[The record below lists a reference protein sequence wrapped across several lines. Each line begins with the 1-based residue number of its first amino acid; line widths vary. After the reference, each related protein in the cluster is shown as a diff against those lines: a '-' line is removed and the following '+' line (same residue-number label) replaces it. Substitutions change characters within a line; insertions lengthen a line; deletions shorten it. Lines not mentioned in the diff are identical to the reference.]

1 MLKFSTRE
9 NMKPISRIFIVL
21 MCLATSV
28 AGAEP
33 VATTLGSNLTAFNG
47 NTGSTNNNQWNTLMN
62 NRSGGVVNAPVADFG
77 NCNAVIMRCA
87 QPKCATGGCSS
98 LEIARPIVRGCVND
112 SAACKK
118 HGDDLVEAISAQIV
132 ANSNAKSQQAMID
145 AQNSAAQ
152 MAAQQSAQQMQ
163 QMQMQ
168 MQQMQTEMQQ
178 QNAQTVAQLQSALD
192 EQKQLTADA
201 IAKMNEQQQQI
212 QETQTQVAGT
222 ELTDSQVQAAQQGV
236 DADLLVREQIA
247 GQILSKIENAE
258 VAMKELDAVMQKT
271 FDYAGCDS
279 QGDNCQGP
287 KRVKAFKEYAREFFD
302 PYETVLDELYDALI
316 TAQAVGV
323 NITDIYMMLN
333 GSCNMWG
340 QYLCSDDVKRYDET
354 TCPAGVSK
362 ALGYVRGGHPCVE
375 GGVVPPEDDARCTLH
390 KSMGSEDEV
399 YENWLWAEENG
410 DSNIRVGC
418 MSSILENSPLFRGRK
433 QNSSISVDVLERI
446 IQQDAPNVFGSSSR
460 RGGGDTSPLED
471 GAVFCA
477 VATSDMEQ
485 ELQQLVSMKKL
496 PAKICVSRSD
506 LKQNFA
512 SRDPDMSDAIRACQ
526 GGAFPGTWSYDL
538 NKCVC
543 PNGATLYGNTC
554 YNVGFWAKYIGPV
567 YEDTNKATEY
577 FLDKAGGGYKPVV
590 LPEFVEVVEEEV
602 EEEPLP
608 PVTK

>member
-1 MLKFSTRE
+1 
-9 NMKPISRIFIVL
+9 MKPISRIFIVL

-145 AQNSAAQ
+145 AQNNAAQ

-163 QMQMQ
+163 QMHMQ

-178 QNAQTVAQLQSALD
+178 QHAQTVAQLQSALD

-212 QETQTQVAGT
+212 QETQAQVAGT

-340 QYLCSDDVKRYDET
+340 QYLCSDGVERYDET

-362 ALGYVRGGHPCVE
+362 ASGYVRGGHSCVE
-375 GGVVPPEDDARCTLH
+375 KGVVPPEDDARCTLH

-460 RGGGDTSPLED
+460 RGGGNTSPLED

-477 VATSDMEQ
+477 VATTEMEQ

-506 LKQNFA
+506 LDQNFA

-526 GGAFPGTWSYDL
+526 GGAFPGTWSYNL

-543 PNGATLYGNTC
+543 PNGATVLGNTC
-554 YNVGFWAKYIGPV
+554 Y
-567 YEDTNKATEY
+567 TNDPIEY
-577 FLDKAGGGYKPVV
+577 FLDKAGGRPKPVV
-590 LPEFVEVVEEEV
+590 LPEFVEVVEEYVDE
-602 EEEPLP
+602 
-608 PVTK
+608 